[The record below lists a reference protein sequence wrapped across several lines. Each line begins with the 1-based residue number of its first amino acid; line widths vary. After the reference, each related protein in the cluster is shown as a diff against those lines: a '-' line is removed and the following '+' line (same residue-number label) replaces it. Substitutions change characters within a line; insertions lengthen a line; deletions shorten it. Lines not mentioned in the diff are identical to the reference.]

1 MTDFL
6 RNRSTIKEGFLIASE
21 KIKRVPAPEIA
32 ERFGVTQEVVEK
44 DPHVLKAQTSLADEI
59 KILAKKNLNSHLNML
74 ATIRDE
80 ARSDGKYSAAV
91 NAEKARGAVLGF
103 YDKERFD
110 KEKGQSS
117 LEDLSVAELTNLLT
131 ELEKTNTGKDNE

>member
-6 RNRSTIKEGFLIASE
+6 RNRSTVKEGFLIASE
-21 KIKRVPAPEIA
+21 KLKRVPNKEIA
-32 ERFGVTQEVVEK
+32 ERFGVEEEVVAR
-44 DPHVLKAQTSLADEI
+44 DPLVLQAQTSLADEI
-59 KILAKKNLNSHLNML
+59 RVLAKRNLNGHLSML

-91 NAEKARGAVLGF
+91 NAEKARGQVLGF
-103 YDKERFD
+103 YDKERF
-110 KEKGQSS
+110 EKQEGSSS

-131 ELEKTNTGKDNE
+131 ELENVNEGKK